1 MATGKATKP
10 SKKEQ
15 EMLSDLRADFQIYR
29 MKLKGEIRNTNFKT
43 VLGVLLVIA
52 VGSIGYIDEGIQ
64 QTLVDV
70 KEKLEFAA
78 PLFGLPTTFSLVSFN
93 KTKELKKRLKGIF
106 DFEDQV
112 SEMEKGLRE
121 FTEKDILALEHQFEI
136 YIR

>member
-112 SEMEKGLRE
+112 S
-121 FTEKDILALEHQFEI
+121 DS
-136 YIR
+136 

>member
-1 MATGKATKP
+1 MATDKSSTP
-10 SKKEQ
+10 SKKEL
-15 EMLSDLRADFQIYR
+15 EMLSELRADFQIYR
-29 MKLKGEIRNTNFKT
+29 MQLKGQIRNTNFKT
-43 VLGVLLVIA
+43 GLGIVLVLA
-52 VGSIGYIDEGIQ
+52 VGSIGYIDDSIQ
-64 QTLVDV
+64 QTLVDL

-112 SEMEKGLRE
+112 SEMEKGLKE
-121 FTEKDILALEHQFEI
+121 FTEKDILALQHQFEI